1 MTGELG
7 VMSRRRFALTSVGA
21 TALLAGGVVTL
32 EGCNATQWIQIAL
45 NDLPTIVQI
54 ALSIVNMVGAFAGGA
69 DPAIVT
75 KTQSVAAQVQT
86 DLQTAQSLI
95 QEYQANAST
104 TLLSKI
110 NAAMTAAKDNLAAIL
125 TTFHIMDP
133 VKQSEISAGVAA
145 AIAAVTYLESLI
157 PTPAVPAQAKLKA
170 AAVSNANYMK
180 SAFNVAVVAAGGS
193 RFAI

>member
-1 MTGELG
+1 
-7 VMSRRRFALTSVGA
+7 MSRRRFALTSVGA